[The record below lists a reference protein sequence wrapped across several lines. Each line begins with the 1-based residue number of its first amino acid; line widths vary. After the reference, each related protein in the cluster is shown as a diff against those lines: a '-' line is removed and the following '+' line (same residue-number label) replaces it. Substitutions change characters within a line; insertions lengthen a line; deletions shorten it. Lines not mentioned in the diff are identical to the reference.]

1 MPQITDIKPQKKK
14 NRVNIYI
21 DGKFSFGLDLENFVV
36 LGLKVGK
43 ELTQDEIEEIIKK
56 ADFSKTFDKLI
67 RFAFAR
73 PRSKKEVT
81 DWFRR
86 KEVHESIHEELL
98 DKLKRLELLDDTKF
112 ASWWVTQ
119 RTAFRP
125 KSKMVLTMEL
135 RQKGIDKDII
145 KETLLG
151 SGIDELSLA
160 KQLIEKK
167 KRVWEKLEG
176 QDRKKKI
183 TYILGSKGFG
193 WDIIKEILKGSEANP
208 DLSSE

>member
-1 MPQITDIKPQKKK
+1 MSIITDIKPQKKK

-43 ELTQDEIEEIIKK
+43 ELSQEQIEEIVKK
-56 ADFSKTFDKLI
+56 AEFSKTFDKLI
-67 RFAFAR
+67 RFAMTR
-73 PRSKKEVT
+73 PRSKKEMT

-86 KEVHESIHEELL
+86 KEVHESMHEELFN
-98 DKLKRLELLDDTKF
+98 KLKRLELLDDAKF
-112 ASWWVTQ
+112 AQWWIAQ

-145 KETLLG
+145 KEALSD

-160 KQLIEKK
+160 KQLVEKK
-167 KRVWEKLEG
+167 RRVWEKLEG
-176 QDRKKKI
+176 QERKKKI

-193 WDIIKEILKGSEANP
+193 WDIIKEVLIYIDSPQGY
-208 DLSSE
+208 

>member
-43 ELTQDEIEEIIKK
+43 ELSQEQIEETINK
-56 ADFSKTFDKLI
+56 AEFSKTFDKLI
-67 RFAFAR
+67 RFAMTR
-73 PRSKKEVT
+73 PRSKKEVS

-86 KEVHESIHEELL
+86 KEVHESMHEELFN
-98 DKLKRLELLDDTKF
+98 KLMRLELLDDTKF
-112 ASWWVTQ
+112 ANWWIAQ
-119 RTAFRP
+119 RTSFRP

-145 KETLLG
+145 KVALSE

-160 KQLIEKK
+160 KQLVEKK
-167 KRVWEKLEG
+167 RRVWEKLEG

-193 WDIIKEILKGSEANP
+193 WDIIKEILKNI
-208 DLSSE
+208 